1 MASFFC
7 KNLFFFIFFLH
18 IVKSRLHPANCNLKQ
33 ELKMDKKEW
42 LLNQY
47 RNEPQADEEVLRFI
61 ANFVFHENGKTGK
74 GMESVKNLFSEDYC
88 WHFAH
93 MLKTVFGRGQ
103 IYCTVN
109 EHHFVWRDTKTAGI
123 MLYDINGIYHTHK
136 ILVPEEELEEGLQEI
151 KKGPE
156 SSEEEPDTNIVQRM
170 LKQAVKINN

>member
-1 MASFFC
+1 MRAGI
-7 KNLFFFIFFLH
+7 KIRLFFYMPD
-18 IVKSRLHPANCNLKQ
+18 V
-33 ELKMDKKEW
+33 
-42 LLNQY
+42 QY

-61 ANFVFHENGKTGK
+61 ANFVFHENSKNGK
-74 GMESVKNLFSEDYC
+74 GMEAIKNLFSEDYC

-103 IYCTVN
+103 IYCTEN
-109 EHHFVWRDTKTAGI
+109 GHHFAWRDTKTTGI